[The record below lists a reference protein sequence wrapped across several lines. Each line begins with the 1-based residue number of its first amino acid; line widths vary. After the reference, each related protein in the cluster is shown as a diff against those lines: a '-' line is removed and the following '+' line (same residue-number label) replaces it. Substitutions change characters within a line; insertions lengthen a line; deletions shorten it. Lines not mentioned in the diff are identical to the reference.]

1 MRASVSANKKL
12 DGRRKGFQL
21 ALEVGM
27 FSCLKRFLQLAQRY
41 TYDYR
46 KLLYDD
52 KAHFLGTVR
61 TPPERV
67 IGEAARAFLWLVE
80 RLPQIVGAML
90 IWQDL
95 SEDLSSD
102 HAADERECKMSRAA
116 SSSPGRKLH
125 LCINVTELGKIGQAA
140 RDGATGRCCVLEAT
154 RKPGI

>member
-1 MRASVSANKKL
+1 
-12 DGRRKGFQL
+12 
-21 ALEVGM
+21 M

-67 IGEAARAFLWLVE
+67 IGEAAGAFLWLVE
-80 RLPQIVGAML
+80 WLPQIVGAML
-90 IWQDL
+90 IWQNL

-125 LCINVTELGKIGQAA
+125 LCINVTELGKQPG
-140 RDGATGRCCVLEAT
+140 TGPLAGVASWRRRESLGYKNETNGTQERSRMKRNVV
-154 RKPGI
+154 